1 MIERIKKLMEKK
13 GLSPSQFADEIGLK
27 RSSLS
32 HILSGRN
39 NPSLDVVLKIKT
51 RFNEINTDWL
61 LFGLGSETVA
71 EMRLPEKENIP
82 RKEKDEARQQLLP
95 FDTVLDRKPEK
106 MEEKEYSKK
115 ENRQSTDKLSLKS
128 TEVERIIVLYAENT
142 FEFYKS
148 R

>member
-1 MIERIKKLMEKK
+1 MENL
-13 GLSPSQFADEIGLK
+13 GFSPSQFADEIGLK

-61 LFGLGSETVA
+61 LFGVGSEMVGSGGIVQEKSTKKVDV
-71 EMRLPEKENIP
+71 PETIQQQLAFGSKP
-82 RKEKDEARQQLLP
+82 VLKDEPKKPNKEVAPLLQ
-95 FDTVLDRKPEK
+95 KA
-106 MEEKEYSKK
+106 SAS
-115 ENRQSTDKLSLKS
+115 NG
-128 TEVERIIVLYAENT
+128 EVERIIVMYNDKT
-142 FEFYKS
+142 FEFYGS